1 MGGKKKKRISFGRRR
16 LRRRRPSLH
25 PPEIAPASKN
35 SLYGRASSSRES
47 SNSTAAAATRALS
60 LRWKK
65 EEHKSDVPSNER
77 TKDRQTDLV
86 LAMPREGHNVFAHV
100 GMMMEGGGKRK
111 RKNTK
116 RKSHSISLYC
126 TTHCIQRL
134 CSNFL
139 DTPSSLMARVHYTAH
154 AAKLFV
160 CLLFVLAGGG
170 WVV

>member
-1 MGGKKKKRISFGRRR
+1 M
-16 LRRRRPSLH
+16 
-25 PPEIAPASKN
+25 
-35 SLYGRASSSRES
+35 
-47 SNSTAAAATRALS
+47 
-60 LRWKK
+60 RWKK

-139 DTPSSLMARVHYTAH
+139 DTPSSLMARVHYTAQRTRPSC
-154 AAKLFV
+154 LFV
-160 CLLFVLAGGG
+160 CCSFWLVVGG
-170 WVV
+170 WCSDGCVLHSRNQTSSYSCRENTFPKVPL